1 MFPHGQVAA
10 IAGTVG
16 QLNGKRTVTGETA
29 TVLERLALEYGPNWK
44 KVTAKDK
51 TKRNLLSAACGE
63 YPLLAPV
70 GQKMVGAGRLELST
84 STV

>member
-10 IAGTVG
+10 IADTVG
-16 QLNGKRTVTGETA
+16 QLDGKRAVTDETA
-29 TVLERLALEYGPNWK
+29 PVFENLALEYGPNRQ

-51 TKRNLLSAACGE
+51 VKRNLLTASCGE
-63 YPLLAPV
+63 YPQLAPV
-70 GQKMVGAGRLELST
+70 GGKMVGAGRLELST